1 MVVANC
7 IDTNRWSN
15 TRIID
20 NGWWTG
26 GGYIGVTSSFGHWC
40 QYSLVHIYTIFK
52 NSIKI
57 SFSFGFHL
65 IWLCSFWSR
74 LEMILLSLLI
84 FWMVEFQ
91 CLVVLLIQKIL
102 LIGII
107 VWLECED
114 NNLTH
119 KLIII
124 RLTQTSKLINYQL
137 LIYFISSK
145 LYFHSEDFVKISR
158 RTDLSNSSELLKWN
172 PQEVLMMMMMSC
184 KRNVVWIDLDSSF
197 NPSWF
202 HDRT

>member
-1 MVVANC
+1 MDDGLVV
-7 IDTNRWSN
+7 DTLEWHLLLV
-15 TRIID
+15 
-20 NGWWTG
+20 
-26 GGYIGVTSSFGHWC
+26 IGVYTAQFHIHWFL
-40 QYSLVHIYTIFK
+40 SRIPSRWVLV
-52 NSIKI
+52 
-57 SFSFGFHL
+57 
-65 IWLCSFWSR
+65 WLQSDMIVFDSFWSR

-107 VWLECED
+107 VRLECED

-124 RLTQTSKLINYQL
+124 RLTQTSKLINYHL
-137 LIYFISSK
+137 LIYFILSNI
-145 LYFHSEDFVKISR
+145 YFHSEDFVKISR
-158 RTDLSNSSELLKWN
+158 RTDLSNSSELLKRN